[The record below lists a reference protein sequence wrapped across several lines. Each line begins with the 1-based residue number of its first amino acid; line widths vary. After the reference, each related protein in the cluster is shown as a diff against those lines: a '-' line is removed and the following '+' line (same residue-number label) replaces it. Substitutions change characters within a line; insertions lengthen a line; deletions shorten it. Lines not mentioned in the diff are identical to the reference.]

1 MLLNPQ
7 EIVFTGLMVLDKKLR
22 DYCEYQF
29 IKSLCIMAKKY
40 ADVRVMISVIW
51 RYVTVSRATGYNQEL
66 GSVFSSTCTH
76 VVSYDFF
83 S

>member
-22 DYCEYQF
+22 GYCEYQF

-40 ADVRVMISVIW
+40 ADVRVMISVI
-51 RYVTVSRATGYNQEL
+51 
-66 GSVFSSTCTH
+66 
-76 VVSYDFF
+76 
-83 S
+83 